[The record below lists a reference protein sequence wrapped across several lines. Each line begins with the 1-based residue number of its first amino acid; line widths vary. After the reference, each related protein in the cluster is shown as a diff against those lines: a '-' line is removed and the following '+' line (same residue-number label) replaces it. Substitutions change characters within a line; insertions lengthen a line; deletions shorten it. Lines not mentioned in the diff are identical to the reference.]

1 MEKNFTGGQD
11 KNITGKVFVP
21 VSYEKTF
28 CNENMTNQY
37 QKIISLQVVIPYN
50 ESNIWHTQGNYSW
63 IIPKTLM

>member
-1 MEKNFTGGQD
+1 MEKNVTGEQD

-37 QKIISLQVVIPYN
+37 QEIISLQVVIPYN
-50 ESNIWHTQGNYSW
+50 ESNI
-63 IIPKTLM
+63 